1 MTAYVHKTAAQLH
14 AEDVGPSPTG
24 AADLTAGNSKVNEL
38 SKKKRASGQPGAF
51 GQISRAHENAIFL
64 QAMSTRFRG
73 LISVMAL
80 MLLVGIGFAPV
91 LLQFGLVLLLDS
103 VREGHWGSAFLC
115 IAVEVLLG
123 LVFVATLTAAIRAYR
138 IDLFGP
144 KDIPIVFNRKTR
156 KVYRFIQD
164 LPVFPSSNN
173 WREFKASLPRFPGY
187 WMSVFK
193 PWPPMLLIEYDWDCL
208 EAEYFEQTRLVG
220 KVVTTLHV
228 LQLVAKES
236 PSSEK
241 SIGGFTLAS
250 PLLVGRTTAMDLWE
264 HIRRFMEE
272 NGPALSPGDEPSPPY
287 PTTLIQAAYTVT
299 PAWFVAV
306 AGCAW
311 AWWYMAQH
319 GWPAQIGGYTG
330 LAVFAVALVC
340 SMMTALFIFNW
351 LAHKFGQDV
360 TLPPELM
367 ADAGE
372 RIDLQALAENAK
384 RGARGRRE

>member
-1 MTAYVHKTAAQLH
+1 MTAYVHKTAAQLY
-14 AEDVGPSPTG
+14 AEDAGPNPPD
-24 AADLTAGNSKVNEL
+24 AADLTERNSNVNWL
-38 SKKKRASGQPGAF
+38 SKKKRASAKPGAF
-51 GQISRAHENAIFL
+51 GQVSRAYDNTLFL

-73 LISVMAL
+73 LLSVMAL
-80 MLLVGIGFAPV
+80 GFLVGVGFAVAGLHLFLMIALKGFSQGQWGVV
-91 LLQFGLVLLLDS
+91 LFDFV
-103 VREGHWGSAFLC
+103 F
-115 IAVEVLLG
+115 IAVNG
-123 LVFVATLTAAIRAYR
+123 LMFIATLTAAIRAYR

-173 WREFKASLPRFPGY
+173 WREFKASLPRFPRY

-228 LQLVAKES
+228 LQLVAKEG
-236 PSSEK
+236 PTSEK
-241 SIGGFTLAS
+241 LIGGFTLAS
-250 PLLVGRTTAMDLWE
+250 PLMVGRTTAMDMWE

-287 PTTLIQAAYTVT
+287 PTTFIQAAYTVT

-319 GWPAQIGGYTG
+319 GWPAQIGGYMG
-330 LAVFAVALVC
+330 FAVFVVALVC

-351 LAHKFGQDV
+351 LAHKWGQDV

-367 ADAGE
+367 AESGGL
-372 RIDLQALAENAK
+372 IDLHAVAEKAK
-384 RGARGRRE
+384 RFTR